1 MNLRPN
7 WVALWEDQFVRIR
20 DQLFQERG
28 AGMRPRR
35 GMRNYSDS
43 AIDLYSR
50 READRRAQEAV
61 IRHNE
66 AIERKA
72 AKGLL

>member
-1 MNLRPN
+1 MAPD

-20 DQLFQERG
+20 DQLRQERG

-35 GMRNYSDS
+35 GMKDYSDS
-43 AIDLYSR
+43 AVDLYSR

-66 AIERKA
+66 AIEQGRRA
-72 AKGLL
+72 

>member
-1 MNLRPN
+1 MATPN
-7 WVALWEDQFVRIR
+7 WIALWEDQFVRIR
-20 DQLFQERG
+20 DQLLRERG

-35 GMRNYSDS
+35 GMANYSDG

-72 AKGLL
+72 KKGVA